1 MFSWIT
7 WFQGVIKN
15 VARRAAIYIAIIAIA
30 SDLLGAVLFSHF
42 EHVTFMTALYWSI
55 STATTVGYGDITPV
69 NSVGRWIAVGVMLTC
84 IPLFGSLFTFLAAF
98 IMEARI
104 RGMTGIG
111 NLSLLRDH
119 ILVLGYADE
128 SASVIK
134 SLSTM
139 ARIVVVAE
147 DLTPELLPTNVWMV
161 KGDPREASVLAK
173 ARVQHAKHVVIT
185 GMRDGDMLEVV
196 IVLREIMPHLPI
208 AVSTSSPVA
217 VRALKSLGVQ
227 HTLNSQEILGH
238 LLAKTLQAPHAAEL
252 LLAMVNSDEFVIDE
266 RPVLP
271 EYIGRPFSELRA
283 HFDGF
288 VLGLAQG
295 KDVAL
300 GVKRNPIIQEGDHVL
315 CLQLHKSHR

>member
-1 MFSWIT
+1 MFSLIT
-7 WFQGVIKN
+7 WFQGLIKN
-15 VARRAAIYIAIIAIA
+15 VARRTAIYIAVVAIA
-30 SDLLGAVLFSHF
+30 SDLIGAILFAHF

-55 STATTVGYGDITPV
+55 STATTVGYGDVTPD
-69 NSVGRWIAVGVMLTC
+69 NAIGRWIAIGVMLTC

-98 IMEARI
+98 IMEARL

-111 NLSLLRDH
+111 NLSFLRDH

-128 SASVIK
+128 SALVIK

-139 ARIVVVAE
+139 AKIVVVAN
-147 DLTPELLPTNVWMV
+147 DITPELLPSDVWLV
-161 KGDPREASVLAK
+161 KGDPRESGVLTN
-173 ARVQHAKHVVIT
+173 ARVQHARHAVIT

-196 IVLREIMPHLPI
+196 IVLREIAPHLPI

-217 VRALKSLGVQ
+217 VRALRSLGVQ

-266 RPVLP
+266 RPVSATF
-271 EYIGRPFSELRA
+271 IGRPFSELRA
-283 HFDGF
+283 QFDGF

-300 GVKRNPIIQEGDHVL
+300 GVKRNPIVQEGDHIL
-315 CLQLHKSHR
+315 CLQLHKPHN